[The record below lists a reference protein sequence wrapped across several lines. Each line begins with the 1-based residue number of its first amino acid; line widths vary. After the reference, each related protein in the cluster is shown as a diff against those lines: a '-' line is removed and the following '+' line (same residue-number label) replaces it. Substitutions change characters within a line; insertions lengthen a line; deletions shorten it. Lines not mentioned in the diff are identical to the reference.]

1 MLFQPFENIFF
12 KDVANREL
20 NPKKKEKP
28 NFLISTIES
37 PKWDLHLYCGGVNM
51 SDKCIDP
58 RELKNR
64 RKALWKVGRL
74 QSGDGMRNN
83 WREEGSL

>member
-1 MLFQPFENIFF
+1 
-12 KDVANREL
+12 
-20 NPKKKEKP
+20 
-28 NFLISTIES
+28 
-37 PKWDLHLYCGGVNM
+37 M

-74 QSGDGMRNN
+74 QSGDGDEKQLE
-83 WREEGSL
+83 REKRGVYNFKMKTGSVCFSGADAFCFGVSNEGGLQI